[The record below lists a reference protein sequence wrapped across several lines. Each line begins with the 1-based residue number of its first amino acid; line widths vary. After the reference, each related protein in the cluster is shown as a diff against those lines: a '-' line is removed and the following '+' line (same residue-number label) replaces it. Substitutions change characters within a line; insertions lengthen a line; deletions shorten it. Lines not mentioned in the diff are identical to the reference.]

1 MGCFAE
7 VQEPTIAVKFKCKL
21 ENQKYLIELI
31 LMQGAMDLKS
41 LAMLLEVNVLL
52 LSQAVTG
59 LAFLNGEQSIRLAK
73 LFLLYFSE

>member
-1 MGCFAE
+1 MGCFTE
-7 VQEPTIAVKFKCKL
+7 VQEPTIDVKFKCKL
-21 ENQKYLIELI
+21 ENQQYLIEFI

-59 LAFLNGEQSIRLAK
+59 LAFLNGEQSLKLAK